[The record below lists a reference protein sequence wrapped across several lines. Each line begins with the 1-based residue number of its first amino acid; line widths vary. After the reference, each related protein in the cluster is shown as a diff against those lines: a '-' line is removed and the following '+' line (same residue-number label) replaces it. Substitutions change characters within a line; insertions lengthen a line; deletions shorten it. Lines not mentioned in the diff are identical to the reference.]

1 MNVWRD
7 GDCIV
12 IHRFGQFPDRC
23 IFTNDF
29 AQHYVKQSVAYPEAE
44 PEVSTRLALAV
55 VKQIPGFKIALAFVS
70 VGAGLA
76 QHRLSLRI
84 PLSTGAFRTYQ
95 QRQWQVII
103 GTIIAV
109 TIGII
114 AMSFVDINRY
124 SVEVAAFLGIIG
136 FTLMFGGLFVGGA
149 LWWQRRQLIV
159 MKRAEQDYLWLS
171 LGNEHSEFIPRLP
184 QWEQKF
190 FQQVVPPEA
199 LPPQGLGRLQSLS
212 ARWKGTIVTGL
223 SYATIHSTFATSVR
237 NIARGGEKIFAADI
251 IIIIGVMALVWGFL
265 YCIGGKT
272 TARLLIK
279 PGNQLTILGGLVTLV
294 AFFLSFLVLIVFQ
307 LETEH
312 AKLTLS

>member
-29 AQHYVKQSVAYPEAE
+29 AQHQVKQSVTYPTVE
-44 PEVSTRLALAV
+44 SSDSKRIALFAL
-55 VKQIPGFKIALAFVS
+55 KKIPGVNFVMAFIS
-70 VGAGLA
+70 VGSGLS
-76 QHRLSLRI
+76 QSRIPLRI
-84 PLSTGAFRTYQ
+84 PLSERAFRTYQ

-124 SVEVAAFLGIIG
+124 SVEVAAFLGVIG

-159 MKRAEQDYLWLS
+159 MQRAEQDYLWLS
-171 LGNEHSEFIPRLP
+171 LGNQHSEFIPRLP

-190 FQQVVPPEA
+190 FQQVVPPTA
-199 LPPQGLGRLQSLS
+199 PPPQGLARLQSLS
-212 ARWKGTIVTGL
+212 ARWKGTITTVL
-223 SYATIHSTFATSVR
+223 SYATIHSTFATSVN
-237 NIARGGEKIFAADI
+237 NIARGGQKVFAADI
-251 IIIIGVMALVWGFL
+251 IVIIGVMALVGGLL
-265 YCIGGKT
+265 YCIGGRT
-272 TARLLIK
+272 AARLLIK
-279 PGNQLTILGGLVTLV
+279 PGNQLTLLGGLITLI
-294 AFFLSFLVLIVFQ
+294 AFFLSFIVLIAFH
-307 LETEH
+307 LETDR
-312 AKLTLS
+312 AKLALS